1 MISVTSVH
9 EPRSQR
15 VRKRTSLFAGLLAP
29 WFRWLGLHLLDC
41 RFRKRRTMT
50 TVYDFEANLLDG
62 TLQKLDAYRGK
73 LLLIVNVASKCG
85 FTPQY
90 EGLEALYRARTDQ
103 GFVVLG
109 FPCNQFG
116 HQEPGDAA
124 DIRNFCSTKY
134 DVTFPLFARIDVNG
148 ADAHPLYRFLKHA
161 APGVLG
167 SEAIKWNFTKF
178 LIDREGNV
186 VRRYASA
193 DAPEKVG
200 KDLSI
205 MLDGRVDA

>member
-1 MISVTSVH
+1 
-9 EPRSQR
+9 
-15 VRKRTSLFAGLLAP
+15 
-29 WFRWLGLHLLDC
+29 
-41 RFRKRRTMT
+41 MT

-90 EGLEALYRARTDQ
+90 EGLEALYRARRDQ
-103 GFVVLG
+103 GFAVLG

-148 ADAHPLYRFLKHA
+148 ADAHPLYKFLKHA

-200 KDLSI
+200 KDLAAV
-205 MLDGRVDA
+205 L